1 MAPLLQLA
9 LAPGRRLSRAKSL
22 LWEGLRARVRLLSG
36 SLVRRYSLLLLIA
49 TAAPMAMVGLV
60 YDRYMRSLL
69 DQFTGERLQ
78 AQLAATASRISA
90 FLDARTYQL
99 EQLARYPV
107 APLAGRAG
115 PLAEELISLARLEA
129 DEADLYG
136 VLVFGEAHELLQVIP
151 GQAASGSPYW
161 AGSRFDSRHLPVSD
175 LGEAK
180 ILGPVPPRD
189 GQSGWFLLQ
198 EPLHGG
204 GHIALHVRFSSVT
217 ELLGAPSIAG
227 VLEPVL
233 KTPAGY
239 FDVVGRPAT
248 IHGHLLEG
256 PEVAPGWRPCLV
268 VDPEELLR
276 PFQAARYALFVGSLV
291 AVGAVGWVLW
301 RMAGRIKDRVDAL
314 AQGATM
320 IAGGDFGYRVP
331 DAGRDEIGHFA
342 HTFNR
347 MASKLGELM
356 DRTVQLERLAAV
368 GQFSTGVAHEV
379 RNPLATLKTT
389 VQALARREEDP
400 QRITLLSDMEREID
414 RMSRKI
420 GNMLAFGRPRPP
432 ERALLRVRE
441 TVRRIQSLLSTEAK
455 EREVGF
461 TVQGELD
468 LEVLADE
475 DHLLQI
481 LMNLALNALQATPA
495 GGLVTL
501 RCLRQGKQVAIEV
514 RDNGS
519 GIPPEILGEVFEPFY
534 TTKPSGTGLGLSIS
548 RRLAQLNGGSLEL
561 ESAPGEGT
569 TARLLLEPGKA
580 PDA

>member
-1 MAPLLQLA
+1 M
-9 LAPGRRLSRAKSL
+9 GV
-22 LWEGLRARVRLLSG
+22 RARLRLLSG

-49 TAAPMAMVGLV
+49 TVAPMAVVGLV
-60 YDRYMRSLL
+60 YDRYMRGLL
-69 DQFTGERLQ
+69 DQFTGERLK
-78 AQLAATASRISA
+78 AQLAATSSRIGA

-99 EQLARYPV
+99 ERLARYPV
-107 APLAGRAG
+107 APRDGRAG
-115 PLAEELISLARLEA
+115 PLGDELVSLARLEA

-136 VLVFGEAHELLQVIP
+136 VLVFGESHELLQVIP
-151 GQAASGSPYW
+151 GQAASGPPYW
-161 AGSRFDSRHLPVSD
+161 SESRFVSQQLQHSA
-175 LGEAK
+175 LGEAEV
-180 ILGPVPPRD
+180 LGPVPPRD
-189 GQSGWFLLQ
+189 GQSGWFLIQ

-204 GHIALHVRFSSVT
+204 GHIALHVRLSSVT

-233 KTPAGY
+233 QTPAGY
-239 FDVVGRPAT
+239 FDVVGRPTA

-256 PEVAPGWRPCLV
+256 PEVAAGWRPCLV

-276 PFQAARYALFVGSLV
+276 PFQAARYALFAGSLV

-301 RMAGRIKDRVDAL
+301 RMAGRIKDRVDVL
-314 AQGATM
+314 AHGATM

-331 DAGRDEIGHFA
+331 DEGRDEIGHFA

-356 DRTVQLERLAAV
+356 DRTVQLERLAAI

-389 VQALARREEDP
+389 VQALARSERDP
-400 QRITLLSDMEREID
+400 ERSTLLRDMEREID

-420 GNMLAFGRPRPP
+420 GDMLAFGRPRPP
-432 ERALLRVRE
+432 ERAQVRVRE

-455 EREVGF
+455 ERQVGF

-468 LEVLADE
+468 LEVLVDE

-481 LMNLALNALQATPA
+481 LMNLVQNALQATPA

-501 RCLRQGKQVAIEV
+501 RCLRQGDLVAIEV
-514 RDNGS
+514 RDTGS
-519 GIPPEILGEVFEPFY
+519 GIPAEILGEVFEPFY
-534 TTKPSGTGLGLSIS
+534 TTRPSGTGLGLSIS

-561 ESAPGEGT
+561 ESAPGHGT
-569 TARLLLEPGKA
+569 TVRLLLAPGRDR
-580 PDA
+580 DA

>member
-1 MAPLLQLA
+1 MAPRPPPA
-9 LAPGRRLSRAKSL
+9 TAPGRLSRAKQL
-22 LWEGLRARVRLLSG
+22 ALGGLRARVRLLSG

-49 TAAPMAMVGLV
+49 TVAPMAMVGLV

-239 FDVVGRPAT
+239 FDVVGTRQPSTGTCWRGQRWRRAGARAWSSTRRSCSDPSRRPAT
-248 IHGHLLEG
+248 
-256 PEVAPGWRPCLV
+256 
-268 VDPEELLR
+268 
-276 PFQAARYALFVGSLV
+276 
-291 AVGAVGWVLW
+291 
-301 RMAGRIKDRVDAL
+301 
-314 AQGATM
+314 
-320 IAGGDFGYRVP
+320 
-331 DAGRDEIGHFA
+331 
-342 HTFNR
+342 
-347 MASKLGELM
+347 
-356 DRTVQLERLAAV
+356 
-368 GQFSTGVAHEV
+368 
-379 RNPLATLKTT
+379 
-389 VQALARREEDP
+389 
-400 QRITLLSDMEREID
+400 
-414 RMSRKI
+414 
-420 GNMLAFGRPRPP
+420 
-432 ERALLRVRE
+432 
-441 TVRRIQSLLSTEAK
+441 
-455 EREVGF
+455 
-461 TVQGELD
+461 
-468 LEVLADE
+468 
-475 DHLLQI
+475 
-481 LMNLALNALQATPA
+481 
-495 GGLVTL
+495 
-501 RCLRQGKQVAIEV
+501 
-514 RDNGS
+514 
-519 GIPPEILGEVFEPFY
+519 
-534 TTKPSGTGLGLSIS
+534 PSS
-548 RRLAQLNGGSLEL
+548 
-561 ESAPGEGT
+561 SAPSSRSARSAGCSGAWRDASR
-569 TARLLLEPGKA
+569 TASTRWRKA
-580 PDA
+580 RP

>member
-1 MAPLLQLA
+1 MAPRPPPA
-9 LAPGRRLSRAKSL
+9 TAPGRLSRAKQL
-22 LWEGLRARVRLLSG
+22 ALGGLRARVRLLSG

-49 TAAPMAMVGLV
+49 TVAPMAMVGLV

-78 AQLAATASRISA
+78 AQLAATASRIGA

-99 EQLARYPV
+99 ERLARYPV
-107 APLAGRAG
+107 APLSGRAG
-115 PLAEELISLARLEA
+115 RLGDELVALARLEA
-129 DEADLYG
+129 DESDLYG
-136 VLVFGEAHELLQVIP
+136 VLVFGESHELIQVIP
-151 GQAASGSPYW
+151 GQAASGTPYSSD
-161 AGSRFDSRHLPVSD
+161 ARFGSQRLPVAA

-180 ILGPVPPRD
+180 LLGPVPPRE
-189 GQSGWFLLQ
+189 GESGWFLLQ

-204 GHIALHVRFSSVT
+204 GQIALHVRLASVT

-233 KTPAGY
+233 QTPAGY
-239 FDVVGRPAT
+239 FDVVGRPT
-248 IHGHLLEG
+248 TVHGHLLDG

-301 RMAGRIKDRVDAL
+301 RMAGRIRDRVDAL

-320 IAGGDFGYRVP
+320 IAGGDFGYRVSE
-331 DAGRDEIGHFA
+331 AGQDEIGHFA
-342 HTFNR
+342 RTFNQ
-347 MASKLGELM
+347 MASKLAELM
-356 DRTVQLERLAAV
+356 ARTVQLERLAAI

-389 VQALARREEDP
+389 VQALARREADP
-400 QRITLLSDMEREID
+400 PRLTLLRDMEREID

-420 GNMLAFGRPRPP
+420 GDMLAFGRPRPP
-432 ERALLRVRE
+432 ERAQVRVRE
-441 TVRRIQSLLSTEAK
+441 TVRRIQSLLSTEAR
-455 EREVGF
+455 ERQVGF

-481 LMNLALNALQATPA
+481 LLNLALNALQATPA
-495 GGLVTL
+495 DGLVTL
-501 RCLRQGKQVAIEV
+501 RCLRQGDQVAIEV
-514 RDNGS
+514 RDTGS

-548 RRLAQLNGGSLEL
+548 RRLAQLNGGTLEL
-561 ESAPGEGT
+561 ESAPGQGT
-569 TARLLLEPGKA
+569 TARLLLAPGKDR
-580 PDA
+580 DA